1 MPFGMRPLKGLGH
14 TGAMRWLSID
24 HGTKKIGLAFSDEL
38 EILSS
43 PFEVWPQEGERTL
56 ERLARLCRE
65 EGVQVLA
72 VGLPRH
78 KDGAE
83 SETAPAARAFGED
96 LAQRT
101 GLPLRLVNEHL
112 SSAEAERL
120 LRERGVK
127 PEKRK
132 AMLDAAAAAVILAE
146 VLEDRR
152 ARGVPA
158 DRLN

>member
-1 MPFGMRPLKGLGH
+1 
-14 TGAMRWLSID
+14 MRWLAID

-38 EILSS
+38 EILAS
-43 PFEVWPQEGERTL
+43 PFAVWPQEEARTL
-56 ERLARLCRE
+56 ERLARLCKE
-65 EGVQVLA
+65 EGVQALA
-72 VGLPRH
+72 LGLPRH

-83 SETAPAARAFGED
+83 SATAPAARAFGED
-96 LAQRT
+96 LAART
-101 GLPLRLVNEHL
+101 GLPVRFVNEHL

-146 VLEDRR
+146 LLDERR
-152 ARGVPA
+152 TKGVDAARL
-158 DRLN
+158 D

>member
-1 MPFGMRPLKGLGH
+1 
-14 TGAMRWLSID
+14 MRWLAID

-38 EILSS
+38 EILAS
-43 PFEVWPQEGERTL
+43 PFEVWPQEEARTL
-56 ERLARLCRE
+56 DLLARLCKD
-65 EGVQVLA
+65 EGVQALA

-83 SETAPAARAFGED
+83 SATAPAARAFGEA
-96 LAQRT
+96 LAAHT
-101 GLPLRLVNEHL
+101 GLPVRFVNEHL

-146 VLEDRR
+146 LLEARR
-152 ARGVPA
+152 IKGVPA
-158 DRLN
+158 DQLS

>member
-1 MPFGMRPLKGLGH
+1 
-14 TGAMRWLSID
+14 MRWLSID

-38 EILSS
+38 EILAS
-43 PFEVWPQEGERTL
+43 PFEVWPQEDERTL
-56 ERLARLCRE
+56 ERLKRLCKE
-65 EGVQVLA
+65 EGVQALA

-83 SETAPAARAFGED
+83 SATAPAARAFGEV
-96 LAQRT
+96 LATRT
-101 GLPLRLVNEHL
+101 GLPVRFVNEHL

-132 AMLDAAAAAVILAE
+132 ALLDAAAAAVILNE
-146 VLEDRR
+146 LLEERR
-152 ARGVPA
+152 AQGVPA
-158 DRLN
+158 ASLDG

>member
-1 MPFGMRPLKGLGH
+1 
-14 TGAMRWLSID
+14 MRWLAID

-38 EILSS
+38 EILAS

-56 ERLARLCRE
+56 ERVARLCQE
-65 EGVQVLA
+65 EGVQALA

-78 KDGAE
+78 KDGVE
-83 SETAPAARAFGED
+83 SATAPAARAFGEA
-96 LAQRT
+96 LAART
-101 GLPLRLVNEHL
+101 GLPVCFVNEHL

-132 AMLDAAAAAVILAE
+132 AMLDAAAAAVILSELLAE
-146 VLEDRR
+146 RR
-152 ARGVPA
+152 AKGIPVDQLP
-158 DRLN
+158 

>member
-1 MPFGMRPLKGLGH
+1 
-14 TGAMRWLSID
+14 MRWLSLD

-38 EILSS
+38 EILAW
-43 PFEVWPQEGERTL
+43 PFEVWLQEEERTL
-56 ERLARLCRE
+56 VRLARLCKE
-65 EGVQVLA
+65 EGVQALA

-83 SETAPAARAFGED
+83 SATAPAARAFGEA
-96 LAQRT
+96 LAART
-101 GLPLRLVNEHL
+101 GLPVRFVNEHL

-132 AMLDAAAAAVILAE
+132 AMLDAAAAAVILSE
-146 VLEDRR
+146 LLEDRR
-152 ARGVPA
+152 ARGIAPA
-158 DRLN
+158 ELD

>member
-1 MPFGMRPLKGLGH
+1 
-14 TGAMRWLSID
+14 MRWLSID

-38 EILSS
+38 EILAS
-43 PFEVWPQEGERTL
+43 PFEVWPQEAARTL
-56 ERLARLCRE
+56 DRLARLCRD
-65 EGVQVLA
+65 EGVQALA

-83 SETAPAARAFGED
+83 SATAPAARAFGEA
-96 LAQRT
+96 LAART

-120 LRERGVK
+120 LRERGIK
-127 PEKRK
+127 PEQRK

-146 VLEDRR
+146 LLEDRR
-152 ARGVPA
+152 AQGIPPGRM
-158 DRLN
+158 D

>member
-1 MPFGMRPLKGLGH
+1 
-14 TGAMRWLSID
+14 MRWLAID

-38 EILSS
+38 EILAS

-56 ERLARLCRE
+56 QRLARLCQE
-65 EGVQVLA
+65 EGVQALA

-78 KDGAE
+78 RDGAE
-83 SETAPAARAFGED
+83 SATAPAARAFGEA
-96 LAQRT
+96 LAART
-101 GLPLRLVNEHL
+101 GLPVRFVNEHL

-132 AMLDAAAAAVILAE
+132 AMLDAAAAAVILSE
-146 VLEDRR
+146 LLEDRR
-152 ARGVPA
+152 VKGIPA
-158 DRLN
+158 CRLE

>member
-1 MPFGMRPLKGLGH
+1 
-14 TGAMRWLSID
+14 MRWLAID

-38 EILSS
+38 EILAS
-43 PFEVWPQEGERTL
+43 PFEVWPQEHERTL
-56 ERLARLCRE
+56 ERLARLCKE
-65 EGVQVLA
+65 EGVQALA

-83 SETAPAARAFGED
+83 SATAPSARAFGET
-96 LAQRT
+96 LAART
-101 GLPLRLVNEHL
+101 GLPVRFVNEHL

-146 VLEDRR
+146 LLEDRR
-152 ARGVPA
+152 SRGVA
-158 DRLN
+158 AGKLD

>member
-65 EGVQVLA
+65 EGVQILA

-83 SETAPAARAFGED
+83 SETAPAARAFGEA

-158 DRLN
+158 DRLD

>member
-1 MPFGMRPLKGLGH
+1 
-14 TGAMRWLSID
+14 MRWLAID

-38 EILSS
+38 EILAS
-43 PFEVWPQEGERTL
+43 PFAVWPQEEERTL

-65 EGVQVLA
+65 EGVQALA

-83 SETAPAARAFGED
+83 SATAPAARAFGEA
-96 LAQRT
+96 LAART

-112 SSAEAERL
+112 STAEAERL

-132 AMLDAAAAAVILAE
+132 AMLDAAAAAVILSE
-146 VLEDRR
+146 LLEERR
-152 ARGVPA
+152 SSGIAA
-158 DRLN
+158 SSLD